1 MLRYIETRR
10 NKTKQKKEK
19 DIILSML
26 FFRYKL
32 NILV

>member
-26 FFRYKL
+26 FFRYRV
-32 NILV
+32 NTLV